1 VEDLFDLLRKQPLS
15 KRNNIPG
22 LSKDRT
28 DIIVPGVAILRTLF
42 RIMRA
47 SHYTVCGSGLRDGL
61 FFATRF
67 PDRPRLDDVLSYSVN
82 NLAALHPEAP
92 QQHMA
97 QVNRAALQLFDELQ
111 LRHPFPERARLW
123 MDTASTLYRIGA
135 SIDYYDYTK
144 HTFYLMVNSHIN
156 GLSHRETLLCAAIA
170 SYKNK
175 NRVRQQAAAYKPMLS
190 DDDITLICRLG
201 SLLQLAVAL
210 DRSETQAIG
219 RLDVEYTENK
229 LNLRA
234 LRADGSLAVERKE
247 VDALANDFKKQW
259 GCTPVLYPPE
269 YR

>member
-1 VEDLFDLLRKQPLS
+1 
-15 KRNNIPG
+15 
-22 LSKDRT
+22 
-28 DIIVPGVAILRTLF
+28 
-42 RIMRA
+42 
-47 SHYTVCGSGLRDGL
+47 
-61 FFATRF
+61 
-67 PDRPRLDDVLSYSVN
+67 LDDVLSYSVN